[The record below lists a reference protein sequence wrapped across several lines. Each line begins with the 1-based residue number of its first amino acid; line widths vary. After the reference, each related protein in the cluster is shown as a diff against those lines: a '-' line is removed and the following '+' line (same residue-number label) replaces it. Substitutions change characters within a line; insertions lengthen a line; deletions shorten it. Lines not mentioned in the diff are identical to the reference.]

1 MYLRVIRILTNTYK
15 CYSYVYNNIMC
26 VDVIRYELIPI
37 GINQYIYVFM
47 CVVYRFLHTYMP
59 VMN

>member
-1 MYLRVIRILTNTYK
+1 
-15 CYSYVYNNIMC
+15 MC

-59 VMN
+59 AMN